1 MDELN
6 NKQMILLTMF
16 TSFVVSIATGII
28 TTAML
33 EEAPQTLTQT
43 VNRVVER
50 TIERVVTGTSTPEKQ
65 TPVTVTN
72 VTKEVTVYAKEEDLL
87 ISAVEKN
94 QPRMAQIFFSAS
106 SSVPTAIGFVVSRDG
121 LIACE
126 TRSLLGD
133 GAPRADYAVTIGKK
147 NYLAIPMTNQD
158 EKSPIFFLKITNAA
172 QGETFDAVSFG
183 RSGSEKLAQTVVVLG
198 GRDAD
203 AVFKTTLSKL
213 RYAKTD
219 ASSTPPLLMA
229 IETIP
234 QIPDN
239 NLGGLV
245 INLDG
250 QAVGMVI
257 PVLDATKYVIYPV
270 SRLLEHLSGT
280 SLTSTEKPEEGNKN
294 DSVAAASVGA
304 TR

>member
-50 TIERVVTGTSTPEKQ
+50 TIERVVTGTSSPEELA
-65 TPVTVTN
+65 PITVTN

-87 ISAVEKN
+87 IAAVEKN
-94 QPRMAQIFFSAS
+94 QPRMAQIFLSAS
-106 SSVPTAIGFVVSRDG
+106 SSNPTAIGFVVSRDG

-126 TRSLLGD
+126 TTSLLSEGTPKD
-133 GAPRADYAVTIGKK
+133 DYVVTIGGK
-147 NYLAIPMTNQD
+147 NYKAIPMNNQD
-158 EKSPIFFLKITNAA
+158 GKNPIFFLKITTALS
-172 QGETFDAVSFG
+172 GETFDAVSFG
-183 RSGSEKLAQTVVVLG
+183 RGGAEKLAQTVVVLG
-198 GRDAD
+198 GKEAD

-219 ASSTPPLLMA
+219 ASSTQPLLIA

-234 QIPDN
+234 KIPDD

-250 QAVGMVI
+250 QSVGIVI
-257 PVLDATKYVIYPV
+257 PAVDTTKYVIYPV
-270 SRLLEHLSGT
+270 SRLLELIGRST
-280 SLTSTEKPEEGNKN
+280 SAAAEKPLGAGDKTNN
-294 DSVAAASVGA
+294 TAAVGA
-304 TR
+304 AQ